1 MSRHAAVCL
10 VRSPSC
16 QWMSLACVCGVVLSP
31 SCQQLPW
38 CAWCFHRAAS
48 ICAQTCTCVVVAMSM
63 FDWDD
68 IELPAVSTP
77 RKKPKTLK
85 FGAVF
90 RLTEHQKMPTTEMDE
105 LPTPAKHNPRF
116 AKKRTPAKAKPESST
131 NHELIMIIMCARASN
146 DAQIHDRQQAAEA
159 VKSTTATPQQQDV
172 LV

>member
-1 MSRHAAVCL
+1 MLDDILEHITPHFFIFGGLALSPRNLCFWCCAFTELPAAAMVCL
-10 VRSPSC
+10 VLSPSC

-68 IELPAVSTP
+68 IELPAVS
-77 RKKPKTLK
+77 R
-85 FGAVF
+85 
-90 RLTEHQKMPTTEMDE
+90 HQKVPTTEMDE

-116 AKKRTPAKAKPESST
+116 AKSGRQPRPSQKAARIT
-131 NHELIMIIMCARASN
+131 N
-146 DAQIHDRQQAAEA
+146 
-159 VKSTTATPQQQDV
+159 
-172 LV
+172 